1 VTSFEKEQYKKISN
15 FQKISYKF
23 FKEEYDK
30 ISVKLV
36 GNPTSYE
43 NIKQIISNLAIKD
56 LQVYLQFMQIS
67 EP

>member
-1 VTSFEKEQYKKISN
+1 VSSFEKEQYKKISN

-43 NIKQIISNLAIKD
+43 NIKQII
-56 LQVYLQFMQIS
+56 
-67 EP
+67 